1 MDKNRRRLY
10 SLLLNFYKIKLSGG
24 NFTEDY
30 FENEPFRKVYRK
42 IYFELF
48 RHLPFIEKEIS
59 IHIKKDTPIELFA
72 AIVLG
77 TTQILF
83 LDDIPDYAAVNETV
97 SLVNKN
103 QRGFVNAVL
112 RNIIKEKGEI
122 LKRHSIFDDYPVWFI
137 DKLRKKFS
145 ENELI
150 ELLKS
155 FNTPPENYYL
165 DFTDFTFKK
174 YEDIEDVPKDALACD
189 VASANIPLLTK
200 NFSPQKIM
208 DSCAAPGGK
217 TVILSKLHTNANI
230 DAFEKSE
237 KRCNKL
243 VENINRYRCKNVN
256 VINADVL
263 KYTHSAD
270 YDLILVDPPC
280 SALGTIRRHPEV
292 RYLRDN
298 ITIKK
303 NAKRQLD
310 FLNYL
315 SQYLKNGGYIVYS
328 VCSIEP
334 EETFMVVERFLEHNK
349 NFTLL
354 NLTEPKE
361 FVHNGYYYTLP
372 HKTNTDGFFGAV
384 LIKDDGKSN

>member
-150 ELLKS
+150 ELLKL

-174 YEDIEDVPKDALACD
+174 YEDIGDVPKDALACD

-334 EETFMVVERFLEHNK
+334 EETFMVVERFLEHNN

>member
-83 LDDIPDYAAVNETV
+83 LGDIPDYAAVNETV

-200 NFSPQKIM
+200 KFSLQKIM

-298 ITIKK
+298 ITVKK

-361 FVHNGYYYTLP
+361 FVYNGYYYTLP